1 MWYEYLYRVL
11 SIVNYIVLLLIGI
24 PLLIQILYVLFSFVK
39 KKTWKESDVKAKIA
53 YLIPAH
59 NEEDVIYNS
68 VKSILDNQKYPRE
81 KFDVFVVAHNCTDN
95 TAQEAKRAGA
105 IVLTLDDP
113 DESHRMALYPLR
125 YGMDHIMSIEN
136 DPYEIIIR
144 VDADNHLNDVYSAKM
159 NDAYQAGV
167 DLARPYEGAINGT
180 QNFFTKACAMFYVFE
195 SRYGSR
201 VRERLNLAAHVNGS
215 GAMMSV
221 RMLKATGGYDCET
234 ISEDAE
240 YYFNR
245 LLQGIKGRYVED
257 AIISEDMPS
266 SLKVTYNRN
275 RRIGSGTSK
284 LLKTKL
290 FKLLGH
296 FFTTGSLSCLEVFMT
311 YSLLIYTV
319 LLATWIP
326 LFYIYNFTFLGF
338 AAYGGLE
345 LSLYPVEFY
354 HTLLWNTIIIGASIL
369 LGLFVF
375 FGYIQAF
382 ILAMVEYKKLGAKK
396 RSELAS
402 AVLLFPFFLIVY
414 SITICIGTMSKPK
427 WVKVKRNT
435 GKS

>member
-1 MWYEYLYRVL
+1 MWYEIVYRVL
-11 SIVNYIVLLLIGI
+11 SILNYIVLLLIGI
-24 PLLIQILYVLFSFVK
+24 PLLIQVLYVVFSFVK
-39 KKTWKESDVKAKIA
+39 KKTWPESEVKAKIA

-59 NEEDVIYNS
+59 NEEDVIYDS
-68 VKSILDNQKYPRE
+68 VKSIIDGQKYPRE
-81 KFDVFVVAHNCTDN
+81 KFDVFVVAHNCTDK
-95 TAQEAKRAGA
+95 TAEEAKKAGA

-113 DESHRMALYPLR
+113 DESHNMAVYPLR
-125 YGMDHIMSIEN
+125 YGMDYIMAIED
-136 DPYEIIIR
+136 DPYEMIIR
-144 VDADNHLNDVYSAKM
+144 VDADNHLNDVYSLKM

-257 AIISEDMPS
+257 AIVYEDMPS

-296 FFTTGSLSCLEVFMT
+296 FFKTGSLSCLEVFMT

-326 LFYIYNFTFLGF
+326 LFYIYNFVFLGF

-345 LSLYPVEFY
+345 LTLYPIEY
-354 HTLLWNTIIIGASIL
+354 YKTLLWNTIIIAACIL

-375 FGYIQAF
+375 FGYIQALV
-382 ILAMVEYKKLGAKK
+382 LALVEYKKLGAKK
-396 RSELAS
+396 RRELIT
-402 AVLLFPFFLIVY
+402 AVVFFPFFLIVY
-414 SITICIGTMSKPK
+414 TITICIGTMSKPK

-435 GKS
+435 KNN